1 MEPNQMAEQQPHGT
15 QSQGGGMKTL
25 WAIVILVVVVGG
37 GWYVYQGGA
46 FKRGVENAPEISREQ
61 LVGGVPLSASQE
73 SAIERHKR
81 EILGRVGTGAPLTQ
95 EERDSLGRTML
106 MEAHLYNFTDAET
119 EAIFEA
125 LKVQ

>member
-1 MEPNQMAEQQPHGT
+1 MSSKSTAPS
-15 QSQGGGMKTL
+15 SQGGGMKTL
-25 WAIVILVVVVGG
+25 WAVIVLIVVVGG
-37 GWYVYQGGA
+37 GWYAYTSGM

-61 LVGGVPLSASQE
+61 LIGEAPLSASQE
-73 SAIERHKR
+73 SAIEKHKR
-81 EILGRVGTGAPLTQ
+81 EILERVSTGVPLTQ

-119 EAIFEA
+119 EAIFET